1 MWLTVSF
8 TIERYIAVCHPI
20 RGKFFCTENR
30 AKTVTAI
37 VYIFCLLTTASTSFE
52 YQITLNDTLV
62 CGKCQTTNRTALS
75 NVTTTPTTTL
85 NEQTDQTYPD
95 PGVVEAL
102 KKIVVNCTN
111 HPPHIIVVYLRKDEA
126 IQSEV
131 KDPAPFTDSLLNV
144 TSDVNDTS
152 SIGSCC
158 NNTRYIDVESTEL
171 GKNERYGTFMSW
183 YSALV
188 WGIVPVVLVAT
199 FNCFLV
205 RAVYVSQKKRRTMT
219 RSNTQTSQVKDV
231 LLIIKI
237 VCDFL
242 MISEWQFIDVKR
254 KSDYDH
260 ADRRGGN
267 VSRLSN
273 ADRLLFDLQQFQ
285 SATEKHTKQ

>member
-62 CGKCQTTNRTALS
+62 CGKCQTLTNRTALS
-75 NVTTTPTTTL
+75 NITTTPTTTL

-111 HPPHIIVVYLRKDEA
+111 HPPHIIVVYLRKDETD
-126 IQSEV
+126 IQSEM

-152 SIGSCC
+152 LGSCC

-171 GKNERYGTFMSW
+171 GKNQRYGTFMSW
-183 YSALV
+183 YSALM

-219 RSNTQTSQVKDV
+219 RSNTQTSQVKNV
-231 LLIIKI
+231 LK
-237 VCDFL
+237 
-242 MISEWQFIDVKR
+242 
-254 KSDYDH
+254 
-260 ADRRGGN
+260 
-267 VSRLSN
+267 
-273 ADRLLFDLQQFQ
+273 
-285 SATEKHTKQ
+285 

>member
-62 CGKCQTTNRTALS
+62 CGKCQTNALTNRTALP
-75 NVTTTPTTTL
+75 NITTTATTTL
-85 NEQTDQTYPD
+85 TDQTDQTYPD

-111 HPPHIIVVYLRKDEA
+111 HPPHIIVVYLRKDETV
-126 IQSEV
+126 QSESV
-131 KDPAPFTDSLLNV
+131 LLKDPAPFTESLMNV
-144 TSDVNDTS
+144 TGDVNDTT
-152 SIGSCC
+152 IGPCC

-171 GKNERYGTFMSW
+171 GKNQRYGTFMSW
-183 YSALV
+183 YSALM

-219 RSNTQTSQVKDV
+219 RSNTQNSQVT
-231 LLIIKI
+231 I
-237 VCDFL
+237 F
-242 MISEWQFIDVKR
+242 
-254 KSDYDH
+254 
-260 ADRRGGN
+260 
-267 VSRLSN
+267 
-273 ADRLLFDLQQFQ
+273 
-285 SATEKHTKQ
+285 

>member
-111 HPPHIIVVYLRKDEA
+111 HPPHIIVVYLRKDET

-131 KDPAPFTDSLLNV
+131 KEPFTDSLLNV

-171 GKNERYGTFMSW
+171 GKNQRYGTFMSW

-219 RSNTQTSQVKDV
+219 RSNTQTSQVKNV

-237 VCDFL
+237 VCYFL
-242 MISEWQFIDVKR
+242 MISE
-254 KSDYDH
+254 
-260 ADRRGGN
+260 
-267 VSRLSN
+267 
-273 ADRLLFDLQQFQ
+273 
-285 SATEKHTKQ
+285 